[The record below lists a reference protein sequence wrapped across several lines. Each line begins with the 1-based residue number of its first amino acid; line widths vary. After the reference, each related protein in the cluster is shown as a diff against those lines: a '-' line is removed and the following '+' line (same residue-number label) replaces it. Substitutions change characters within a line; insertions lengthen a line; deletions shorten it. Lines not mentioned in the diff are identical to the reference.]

1 MLREVIE
8 LGRTIGKRP
17 RGRKRAMMLDNLR
30 RGINYD
36 ELKNK
41 AQNREVWRN
50 YMPTANSNC
59 QQHNKVYVFC
69 RQINYLCFKVY
80 ESTELVGLIICQK
93 TFEVFGRLNFG
104 IARHLLV

>member
-50 YMPTANSNC
+50 YMPTANSTI
-59 QQHNKVYVFC
+59 KFTYFVD
-69 RQINYLCFKVY
+69 R
-80 ESTELVGLIICQK
+80 
-93 TFEVFGRLNFG
+93 
-104 IARHLLV
+104 